1 MFAIPEE
8 MSMVSDVELKSP
20 VDLTK
25 TNTIITIGRIP
36 TIVSERQLR
45 EDWRTYKNVLVICL
59 AFLLQFTAFSA
70 IANLQSSLN
79 NEANGGV
86 NSLSIIYGCLL
97 LSATF
102 LPHSFIAT
110 FGLKWTMV
118 ISQIPYVF
126 IWNKD
131 DLTFI
136 P

>member
-1 MFAIPEE
+1 
-8 MSMVSDVELKSP
+8 MVSDVELKSP
-20 VDLTK
+20 MDLTR
-25 TNTIITIGRIP
+25 TNAVITVDRVP
-36 TIVSERQLR
+36 TIVSEIQRQR
-45 EDWRTYKNVLVICL
+45 DWRTYKNVLVICL

-79 NEANGGV
+79 TEANVGV

-102 LPHSFIAT
+102 LPHPAIAT

-126 IWNKD
+126 FDVYSVAQLLFLLDICC
-131 DLTFI
+131 I
-136 P
+136 